1 MAALQLEFLTSADVP
16 DRLQPSRAEVAVVG
30 RSNVGKSS
38 LLNAMANHRQ
48 LARTSSTPGRTQ
60 LLNQFRLRDGGTLVD
75 LPGYGFAKAPTKV
88 RDAWKQR
95 MFAYLE
101 QREDLVMV
109 LVLVD
114 GAVGPTSLDLDML
127 QRLRSLGRPVT
138 VVATKRDKVKP
149 SQRQKRANEVARAC
163 DVEPGEVLWVSATKG
178 DGIDALRSRIR
189 GWIG

>member
-1 MAALQLEFLTSADVP
+1 MATLQLEFLTSADTV
-16 DRLQPSRAEVAVVG
+16 DRLRPSRAEVAVVG

-38 LLNAMANHRQ
+38 LLNALAHQRQ

-60 LLNQFRLRDGGTLVD
+60 LLNQFRLREGGTLVD

-88 RDAWKQR
+88 RDAWKRR
-95 MFAYLE
+95 MFGYLE
-101 QREDLVMV
+101 QRESLVMV
-109 LVLVD
+109 MVLVD

-149 SQRQKRANEVARAC
+149 SQRQKRATEVAHAC
-163 DVEPGEVLWVSATKG
+163 GTERDEVLWVSATTG
-178 DGIDALRSRIR
+178 DGIDALRGRVR
-189 GWIG
+189 AWLA

>member
-1 MAALQLEFLTSADVP
+1 VAALQLEFLTSADTVE
-16 DRLQPSRAEVAVVG
+16 RLRPSTAEVAVVG

-60 LLNQFRLRDGGTLVD
+60 LLNQFQLRNGGTLVD
-75 LPGYGFAKAPTKV
+75 LPGYGFAKAPQKV
-88 RDAWKQR
+88 RDAWKRR

-101 QREDLVMV
+101 ERQGLVMI

-127 QRLRSLGRPVT
+127 HRLRSLGRPVT

-163 DVEPGEVLWVSATKG
+163 GVERDEVLWVSATKG
-178 DGIDALRSRIR
+178 DGVDALRSRIR

>member
-1 MAALQLEFLTSADVP
+1 MATLQLEFLTSADMP
-16 DRLQPSRAEVAVVG
+16 DRLQPSTAEVAVVG

-38 LLNAMANHRQ
+38 LLNALANQRQ

-75 LPGYGFAKAPTKV
+75 LPGYGFAKAPAKA
-88 RDAWKQR
+88 RDAWKRR

-101 QREDLVMV
+101 EREGLVMV

-163 DVEPGEVLWVSATKG
+163 GVEPDEVIWVSATKG
-178 DGIDALRSRIR
+178 DGIDALRRRVR
-189 GWIG
+189 GLIG